1 MNVSQSTLCKF
12 FSPPNRSFIRRESD
26 YCNAKVVIA
35 TRKWLLQC
43 ESCYCNAK
51 VVIATQKWLL
61 KREFLYRLPF
71 SFSVSDNTFAALNV
85 ADFEELTF
93 NYGL

>member
-1 MNVSQSTLCKF
+1 MLAKAHFANF
-12 FSPPNRSFIRRESD
+12 FLHPTAHLLD
-26 YCNAKVVIA
+26 AKVIIA
-35 TRKWLLQC
+35 TRKWLLQHK
-43 ESCYCNAK
+43 SGYCNAK
-51 VVIATQKWLL
+51 VVITTQKLLLKRKGWLL

-71 SFSVSDNTFAALNV
+71 RFSVSDNTFAALNV

>member
-1 MNVSQSTLCKF
+1 MLAKAHFANF
-12 FSPPNRSFIRRESD
+12 FLHPTAHLLD
-26 YCNAKVVIA
+26 TKVIIA
-35 TRKWLLQC
+35 TQKWLLQR
-43 ESCYCNAK
+43 ESGYCNAK